1 MKKEREELRRGL
13 RAFIQDAGAE
23 LADFTNGAA
32 TSEPPAPMKPAAAP
46 KPPTQQAGTLPAKPP
61 ADPPAATRPPA
72 PIRPPAPT
80 RLDEPIKPILKLVR
94 DVPQP
99 EPEPQLSLEELTRHL
114 PKKGVCAA
122 YFANK
127 RCWELPDAYC
137 NHALQVCRM
146 RECPVYDLH
155 REEMERRFAA
165 KFSYLW

>member
-1 MKKEREELRRGL
+1 MKREREELRRGL

-23 LADFTNGAA
+23 LADFTNGSAA
-32 TSEPPAPMKPAAAP
+32 AEAPVKPAPSKPPAAESAGPPAPSVRPAPEPPAAP
-46 KPPTQQAGTLPAKPP
+46 PRQAVQ
-61 ADPPAATRPPA
+61 
-72 PIRPPAPT
+72 T
-80 RLDEPIKPILKLVR
+80 RLDEPIRPILKLVR

-99 EPEPQLSLEELTRHL
+99 EPGPQPSLEELTRHL
-114 PKKGVCAA
+114 PRKGVCAA

-155 REEMERRFAA
+155 REEMERRFAG

>member
-1 MKKEREELRRGL
+1 LKKEREELWRGL
-13 RAFIQDAGAE
+13 RSFIQDAGAE
-23 LADFTNGAA
+23 LADFTNGSSAQVRPA
-32 TSEPPAPMKPAAAP
+32 VPPKTS
-46 KPPTQQAGTLPAKPP
+46 PP
-61 ADPPAATRPPA
+61 ADPPAAHPPA
-72 PIRPPAPT
+72 PPAAEPPAAPRPAAST
-80 RLDEPIKPILKLVR
+80 RLDQPIRPILKLVR

-99 EPEPQLSLEELTRHL
+99 DPAPQPSLEELTLHL

-137 NHALQVCRM
+137 NHALHICRL

-165 KFSYLW
+165 KFKHLW